1 MIDASW
7 IQHGL
12 GSRVMTTES
21 AALQWSQSAP
31 HVVGVIPFIL
41 MFYDLFTSC
50 TMDDYLILYM
60 YI

>member
-1 MIDASW
+1 
-7 IQHGL
+7 
-12 GSRVMTTES
+12 MTTES